1 MIRSMK
7 LLPFPLLLLAALLL
21 HGCAS
26 APRQRVELFRDG
38 ETPSRP
44 FREISLFTDDGTL
57 AEQGEIEQKMIKA
70 ARRAGADALIFEK
83 LVRTGE
89 ELRGFGLATTYLYK
103 ARAVIYN
110 DSDR

>member
-1 MIRSMK
+1 MGITRSMK
-7 LLPFPLLLLAALLL
+7 LPHIFLLALTVLLF

-26 APRQRVELFRDG
+26 TNRQHVELFRDG

-83 LVRTGE
+83 LVSTGE

-103 ARAVIYN
+103 ARAVIYQ
-110 DSDR
+110 